1 MTEKDEY
8 KFTMDAD
15 KLIGKVRSS
24 PGNPYD
30 VAAEFIAEWM
40 GERLVWRGDFYD
52 YTGSHWAIKDTE
64 DIMSEINR
72 ELGGSITEI
81 IKDGKSRMVK
91 WSPNNSSLANLKTQL
106 MLQAALPSTR
116 EPDHGDGRYVFL
128 PEGRWNIETKEL
140 EKHDPTVF
148 NLHASPVHYDEGAH
162 CPEFFKFLDE
172 TFGGNQDAI
181 DLHGYW
187 MAYELLGATDLQKY
201 YLLLGETRSGKGTAM
216 AINDALIGIEQS
228 TSVSL
233 SDFGKNFG
241 LSLLIGKSVCRIS
254 DAQDVDQKDAR
265 AAVQRLK
272 SITGED
278 RVMLDR
284 KNKDPWVGQL
294 GVRFTIETNTELALP
309 DASGVVIDRAIMNR
323 TFGSHKDSVDTGLKK
338 RIIENEMSG
347 ILNWVLTFVPKVYG
361 DWPVN
366 ERAME
371 TRRYMKAA
379 SQPLREW
386 VEETGLVV
394 GPAYQMPRAEAYE
407 SYVDW
412 AHTNGQRPD
421 SAAWFA
427 RKLRAYIPGLEDA
440 KPLIDGKQVRVYR
453 GLGPLESGLMERD
466 RQADRA
472 NRQAIGMFAEDVI

>member
-1 MTEKDEY
+1 MSEREEY
-8 KFTMDAD
+8 TFDVGD
-15 KLIGKVRSS
+15 LVGKVRAS

-30 VAAEFIAEWM
+30 AAAEFIAEWM

-52 YTGSHWAIKDTE
+52 YTGSHWAIQDE
-64 DIMSEINR
+64 ADVMSEINR
-72 ELGGSITEI
+72 ELGGSITEV

-106 MLQAALPSTR
+106 MLQSALPSTK
-116 EPDHGDGRYVFL
+116 EPDHGGGKYVFL
-128 PEGRWNIETKEL
+128 PEGRWNVETQEL
-140 EKHDPTVF
+140 ETHDPTIF
-148 NLHASPVHYDEGAH
+148 NLHASPVHYDPDAL
-162 CPEFFKFLDE
+162 CPEFFKFLDQ
-172 TFGGNQDAI
+172 TFGGDQDAI

-187 MAYELLGATDLQKY
+187 MAYELLGVTDLQKY

-216 AINDALIGIEQS
+216 AISDALIGVEQS

-241 LSLLIGKSVCRIS
+241 LSLLIGKSICRIS
-254 DAQDVDQKDAR
+254 DAQDVEQKDAR

-309 DASGVVIDRAIMNR
+309 DASSVVIDRAVMNR
-323 TFGSHKDSVDTGLKK
+323 TFGSHKDSVDPSLRR

-347 ILNWVLTFVPKVYG
+347 ILNWVLGFCDKVYG
-361 DWPVN
+361 EWPVN
-366 ERAME
+366 DRAVE
-371 TRRYMKAA
+371 TRRHMKAA

-386 VEETGLVV
+386 VEEAGLVID
-394 GPAYQMPRAEAYE
+394 PLLEIPRGEAYE

-412 AHTNGQRPD
+412 CHTAGQRPD
-421 SAAWFA
+421 SRVWFA

-440 KPLIDGKQVRVYR
+440 SPLIDGKQIRVYR
-453 GLGPLESGLMERD
+453 GLGFRD
-466 RQADRA
+466 DTVSRA
-472 NRQAIGMFAEDVI
+472 NKQAERANKQAESTFAEDIV

>member
-1 MTEKDEY
+1 MTDEY
-8 KFTMDAD
+8 QFSVDAER
-15 KLIGKVRSS
+15 LVGKVRAS

-30 VAAEFIAEWM
+30 AAAEFIAEWM

-52 YTGSHWAIKDTE
+52 YTGSHWAIKDE
-64 DIMSEINR
+64 DDVMSEINR
-72 ELGGSITEI
+72 ELGGSITEM

-106 MLQAALPSTR
+106 MLQAALPSTK
-116 EPDHGDGRYVFL
+116 EPEHGDGKYVFL
-128 PEGRWNIETKEL
+128 PEGRWNIATREL
-140 EKHDPTVF
+140 EEHDPSVF
-148 NLHASPVHYDEGAH
+148 NLHASPVHYDPEAH
-162 CPEFFKFLDE
+162 CPEFFKFLDQ

-187 MAYELLGATDLQKY
+187 MAYELLGSTDLQKY

-216 AINDALIGIEQS
+216 AINDALIGLNQS

-241 LSLLIGKSVCRIS
+241 LSMLIGKSICRIS
-254 DAQDVDQKDAR
+254 DAQDVEARDAR

-309 DASGVVIDRAIMNR
+309 DASGVVIDRAVMNR
-323 TFGSHKDSVDTGLKK
+323 TFGSHRDSVDPTLKN
-338 RIIENEMSG
+338 RIIAEEMSG
-347 ILNWVLTFVPKVYG
+347 ILNWVLGFADKVYG
-361 DWPVN
+361 DWPAN
-366 ERAME
+366 ERALE

-386 VEETGLVV
+386 VDEAGLIV
-394 GPAYQMPRAEAYE
+394 GPEHMVPRAEAYE

-421 SAAWFA
+421 SKAWFA
-427 RKLRAYIPGLEDA
+427 RKLRAYIPGLEDVQ
-440 KPLIDGKQVRVYR
+440 PLVDGKQIRAYR
-453 GLGPLESGLMERD
+453 GLGFKEGAVSTGDKQVER
-466 RQADRA
+466 RNKQAVST
-472 NRQAIGMFAEDVI
+472 FEDGVV